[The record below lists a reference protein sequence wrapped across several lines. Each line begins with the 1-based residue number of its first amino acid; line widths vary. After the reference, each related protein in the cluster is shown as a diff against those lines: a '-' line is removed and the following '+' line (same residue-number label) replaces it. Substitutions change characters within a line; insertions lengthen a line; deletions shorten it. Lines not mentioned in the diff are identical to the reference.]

1 MGSELS
7 CKFIQFNEDLETKEF
22 IDSCYVKS
30 EWFLTQLFHSVMF
43 TVLKFFMANT
53 SINGLLKRGSMF
65 VFSMQQFKSLIDF
78 EATYGNVKLNSLLDL
93 GAGDGEVTAKMAPLF
108 QTIYVTEMSYTMQWR
123 LQQKGFKVLDVNTW
137 DKIELDARA
146 QENESINIEKTN
158 KYLKYDVISCLNLL
172 DRCETP
178 ITLLKSIKDALVPN
192 GLLVVALVLPFKS
205 FYEYNRDNRPVEDL
219 FDIRYSAQISNEVY
233 KEHCMAMTNQTAQ
246 CAQPKPINP
255 LLSQISY
262 LVNFVFKPI
271 GFELVKF
278 TKLPYLCEG
287 NLSQSYFF
295 MNDYVFVF
303 KSV

>member
-1 MGSELS
+1 
-7 CKFIQFNEDLETKEF
+7 
-22 IDSCYVKS
+22 
-30 EWFLTQLFHSVMF
+30 
-43 TVLKFFMANT
+43 MANT

-65 VFSMQQFKSLIDF
+65 VFSMQQFKALIDF

-93 GAGDGEVTAKMAPLF
+93 GAGDGEVTIKMAPFF
-108 QTIYVTEMSYTMQWR
+108 QTVYATEMSYTMQWR
-123 LQQKGFKVLDVNTW
+123 LQQKGFKVLDVNNW
-137 DKIELDARA
+137 NKIELDARA
-146 QENESINIEKTN
+146 QESQSINIEKTN
-158 KYLKYDVISCLNLL
+158 KYLKFDVISCLNLL

-178 ITLLKSIKDALVPN
+178 ITLLKSIKEALVPN

-219 FDIRYSAQISNEVY
+219 FDVRYSAQISNELY
-233 KEHCMAMTNQTAQ
+233 EEHCMAMTNQTAQ
-246 CAQPKPINP
+246 CAQPVKPINP

-262 LVNFVFKPI
+262 LVNYVFKPI
-271 GFELVKF
+271 GFELVKY